1 MHVQRLTAGHAPQ
14 YRALM
19 LHAYAAAPGAFTST
33 PEDRVHL
40 PESWWRQRLDHPQGL
55 SQVFGA
61 LVHGELVGAVAI
73 EFSDRGKTRHKAH
86 LAGLFVQAPHRAGGA
101 GAQLVHAA
109 MAAARARP
117 GVCVVQLTVT
127 EGNAPALA
135 LYARHGFQTFGTEPM
150 AIATP
155 EGYLTK
161 IHMWAHWS
169 EAAAI

>member
-1 MHVQRLTAGHAPQ
+1 MHIQRLTADHAAP

-19 LHAYAAAPGAFTST
+19 LHAYAAAPEAFTST
-33 PEDRVHL
+33 PEDRAHL
-40 PESWWRQRLDHPQGL
+40 PESWWRQRLAHPQGL

-109 MAAARARP
+109 LAAARAQPR
-117 GVCVVQLTVT
+117 VCVVQLTVT

-135 LYARHGFQTFGTEPM
+135 LYARLGFQTFGTEPM
-150 AIATP
+150 AVATP
-155 EGYLTK
+155 EGYLAK
-161 IHMWAHWS
+161 VHMWAQLDG
-169 EAAAI
+169 AAL